1 MRKKVLIDLTA
12 LKNANTGLGQVAKSF
27 AEGFGAFDDQ
37 DLVFNFLVPPALSG
51 AFGDRVRYT
60 KYSEWQRA
68 LPILLPKVDLWHSTF
83 QNYRLLRRAGNTRQ
97 ILTVHDLNFLYEKSA
112 QKAGRYLRNLQQR
125 IDKASAVVAIS
136 QFVADDI
143 EKNIDLKYKPLR
155 VIYNSVL
162 RLDDQ
167 AYQQPRFIN
176 DVENP
181 FFFTLGQILVKK
193 NFHVLLDVMKQFQD
207 TNLYICGRCE
217 GGDYGRFI
225 ANRIASENI
234 KNVFLVGEINEQ
246 EKIWMYRHCQAFL
259 FPSKFE
265 GFGLP
270 VIEAMQFGKPVFSSA
285 MTSLPEVAGGNAFM
299 WDSFDTAH
307 MVECIR
313 HNLNNFTLDQQRI
326 ARIKAH
332 AFSFNLARHNREYL
346 QLYREVLA

>member
-1 MRKKVLIDLTA
+1 MRKEVLIDLTT

-27 AEGFGAFDDQ
+27 AEGFSALDDH
-37 DLVFNFLVPPALSG
+37 DLTFSFLVPPSLAG
-51 AFGDRVRYT
+51 AFGDQV
-60 KYSEWQRA
+60 KYIRNNDWQRA
-68 LPILLPKVDLWHSTF
+68 FPILLPKVDLWHSTF
-83 QNYRLLRRAGNTRQ
+83 QNYRILRLGQNTQQ
-97 ILTVHDLNFLYEKSA
+97 IITVHDLNFLYEKSA

-125 IDKASAVVAIS
+125 IDKAVVIVAIS

-143 EKNIDLKYKPLR
+143 KKNIDLKKKQLR

-167 AYQQPRFIN
+167 AYQQPHFIT
-176 DVENP
+176 DTKKS
-181 FFFTLGQILVKK
+181 FFFTIGQVLVKK
-193 NFHVLLDVMKQFQD
+193 NFHVLLDVMKQFPDQD
-207 TNLYICGRCE
+207 LYICGRCE

-234 KNVFLVGEINEQ
+234 KNVFLTGAINEQ
-246 EKIWMYRHCQAFL
+246 EKIWMYRHCKAFL

-285 MTSLPEVAGGNAFM
+285 MTSLPEVAGGNAFL
-299 WDSFDTAH
+299 WNSFDVAH
-307 MVECIR
+307 MVDCMR
-313 HNLNNFTLDQQRI
+313 HNLNDFNTDLERI
-326 ARIKAH
+326 ERIKAH